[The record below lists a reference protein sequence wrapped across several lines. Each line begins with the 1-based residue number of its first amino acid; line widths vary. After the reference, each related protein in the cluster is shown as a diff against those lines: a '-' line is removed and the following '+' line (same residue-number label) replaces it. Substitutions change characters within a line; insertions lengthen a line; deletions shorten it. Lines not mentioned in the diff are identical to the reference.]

1 MTMVY
6 AVIDTNVVVSA
17 LISHNKNAATVQV
30 IKQIFLNKLIPL
42 YNDEI
47 LKEYVDVLHRSKFKL
62 TKNEID
68 PLIDTILEYGIDSN
82 RVLYNDILPDE
93 DDRIFYEV
101 SLSKENSFLVTG
113 NLKHFPKSPFV
124 VTPAQM
130 LEIILN
136 E

>member
-1 MTMVY
+1 MVY

-17 LISHNKNAATVQV
+17 LISHDKNAATVQV
-30 IKQIFLNKLIPL
+30 VKQIFLNKLVPL

-47 LKEYVDVLHRSKFKL
+47 LKEYIDVLHRPKFRLSKD
-62 TKNEID
+62 EIN
-68 PLIDTILEYGIDSN
+68 PLIDTILECGVDSN
-82 RVLYNDILPDE
+82 RVLYNDVLPDE

-113 NLKHFPKSPFV
+113 NIKHFPKTPFV

>member
-1 MTMVY
+1 M
-6 AVIDTNVVVSA
+6 N
-17 LISHNKNAATVQV
+17 ATV
-30 IKQIFLNKLIPL
+30 ICRPC
-42 YNDEI
+42 
-47 LKEYVDVLHRSKFKL
+47 
-62 TKNEID
+62 
-68 PLIDTILEYGIDSN
+68 GIDSN

>member
-1 MTMVY
+1 MVY

>member
-1 MTMVY
+1 MVY

-42 YNDEI
+42 DNDEI